1 LNRLNSKWNKSN
13 ISINSH
19 RCHRLKDC
27 RLGNYYCEMIE
38 IHMRDEGNYKFISH
52 STKNLFGYIY
62 ENNFTLFHLNINAIK
77 FDDDSHYSIELFVRI
92 N

>member
-1 LNRLNSKWNKSN
+1 
-13 ISINSH
+13 
-19 RCHRLKDC
+19 
-27 RLGNYYCEMIE
+27 MIE